1 MLGYLELKDEEF
13 LVKKQAF
20 AKNLFAWTC
29 LVAGAASIAV
39 AQNQPAAANP
49 PAVAPSVMTQGQP
62 AAASAASHPFK
73 VAVIEIQSAIL
84 GTKDGQKATQEF
96 ATRFD
101 PRKKELEQKAAEIN
115 ELKEKLQR
123 GGAAMA
129 DAAKADLTRAIEQKT
144 KSYNRDMEDANA
156 EFQAEQSK
164 VLDDLGQKMMQVIE
178 RYAQANG
185 YAVIIDV
192 SNPQTPV
199 MYASSSANITK
210 EIVDLYDK
218 SLNTGA
224 KPSGGATP
232 MAAPTKPSATPTT
245 PAPKK
250 QP

>member
-1 MLGYLELKDEEF
+1 
-13 LVKKQAF
+13 VKTQAFRKQA
-20 AKNLFAWTC
+20 LMWTC
-29 LVAGAASIAV
+29 LIAGAAFAM
-39 AQNQPAAANP
+39 AQSQPSAAS
-49 PAVAPSVMTQGQP
+49 SVMTQNPP
-62 AAASAASHPFK
+62 AAAAPATAHPFK
-73 VAVIEIQSAIL
+73 VGVIEIQSAIL

-96 ATRFD
+96 AVRFD
-101 PRKKELEQKAAEIN
+101 PRKKELERKGAEIQ
-115 ELKEKLQR
+115 ELQDKLQR

-129 DAAKADLTRAIEQKT
+129 DAAKQDIQHEIERKT
-144 KSYNRDMEDANA
+144 KVYKRDMEDANA